1 MELKQEVNLI
11 EKLKKKIDFNLLECK
26 FVERNNLT
34 FLDIEIDYKNL
45 NEVEEKS
52 KIISDILDEID
63 NNEKQYYLNV
73 YSSGAEKNINWED
86 VNNFYEKYIQVIL
99 IKPYLNSNSFEGEL
113 IDIQEESLKLLVN
126 LKGCFRKLEFQKS
139 NIKELK
145 QSIKLTKKEKE
156 YKDAKQT
163 KPTRFN

>member
-1 MELKQEVNLI
+1 MI